1 MVSKVHQKMNRGDK
15 SLNSN
20 YKNFVKA
27 KAIEAENKKRLLKI
41 NPRLDNKSGI
51 YFLTR
56 IDENGIQ
63 YFYIGQAVHII
74 QRMCSHLTGYQH
86 IDLSIKK
93 RGFFSADNP
102 YGWMIN
108 FIHYPAD
115 KLDEMEQ
122 FWILEYTKKGYQ
134 CRYNKT
140 SGSQGEGKEKI
151 NEFKPAKG
159 YRDGIQQGKKLLAR
173 ELSHIIETH
182 LQVSLK
188 PEKQSNKVSIRAFEK
203 FQNLIDEKTYE

>member
-1 MVSKVHQKMNRGDK
+1 MD
-15 SLNSN
+15 
-20 YKNFVKA
+20 YKKLRQA
-27 KAIEAENKKRLLKI
+27 KAIEATNRKRLLKI
-41 NPRLDNKSGI
+41 NPKLDDGSGI

-56 IDENGIQ
+56 TDENEIL

-93 RGFFSADNP
+93 RGFYSKENP
-102 YGWMIN
+102 YGWKIN
-108 FIHYPAD
+108 FIHYPVEQLD
-115 KLDEMEQ
+115 KMEQ

-151 NEFKPAKG
+151 NEFRPAKG
-159 YRDGIQQGKKLLAR
+159 YRDGIQQGKITLAR
-173 ELSHIIETH
+173 ELKHIIDTH
-182 LQVSLK
+182 LNVSIR
-188 PEKQSNKVSIRAFEK
+188 PEKANNKVSIKALEK
-203 FQNLIDEKTYE
+203 FNDLLNEENYH